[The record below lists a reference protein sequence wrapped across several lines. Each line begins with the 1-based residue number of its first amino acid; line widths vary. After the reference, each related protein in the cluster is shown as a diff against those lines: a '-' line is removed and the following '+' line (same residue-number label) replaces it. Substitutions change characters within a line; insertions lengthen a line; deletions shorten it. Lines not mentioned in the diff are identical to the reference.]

1 MLWPTNLG
9 KKSKISNG
17 ARKLGET
24 MKITDSI
31 TVKKER
37 VIYLTFYREFYKNF
51 LAMSNGQ
58 DQIILAGA
66 FLHLT
71 FESLITYT
79 IRLFLNTAY
88 SHQGQGV
95 KRLWHNIF
103 ETERL
108 DKKLQFFSDILAI
121 NNDTISRTLKNID
134 NFYRNKLSPL
144 RNKVLHGHEV
154 SETILPNGRL
164 ERSKLSGML
173 TETNIKDL
181 YSEFW
186 RNVEL
191 FLDLFNNVVVPEG
204 VNLSPDFI
212 KKDLIQGAKDNLR
225 RIELEFVKQQ

>member
-1 MLWPTNLG
+1 
-9 KKSKISNG
+9 
-17 ARKLGET
+17 

-31 TVKKER
+31 TIKKER
-37 VIYLTFYREFYKNF
+37 VTYLTFYSEFYKNF
-51 LAMSNGQ
+51 WTMSNGQ

-79 IRLFLNTAY
+79 IRLFLNIAY

-95 KRLWHNIF
+95 KRLWHNVF
-103 ETERL
+103 ETEKIS
-108 DKKLQFFSDILAI
+108 KKLQFFSDILTI
-121 NNDTISRTLKNID
+121 DNDVISQTIKNID

-144 RNKVLHGHEV
+144 RNKIIHGHEV
-154 SETILPNGRL
+154 SETVLSDGRL
-164 ERSKLSGML
+164 ERSKLSEML

-181 YSEFW
+181 HGEFW
-186 RNVEL
+186 SNVEL

-212 KKDLIQGAKDNLR
+212 KKDLIQGTKDNLR
-225 RIELEFVKQQ
+225 RIESELVKQH